1 MLKSIPTMKTPIHSR
16 HFSRREFLQR
26 SAVLAGATLAAPQL
40 LAAAPKRTAA
50 DQVFLGKT
58 GVKISRL
65 GLGTGSA
72 GGKVQRDLGQEG
84 FTRLIRDAYDR
95 GVTYI
100 DTAAN
105 YRTHGMVAE
114 AIKGL
119 PREKLFIQTKMP
131 CQRPGAPDKT
141 LETLDQYRRELGV
154 EYIDSLLLHCTLAST
169 WPDDLKR
176 MMDAFAEAQEK
187 KIIRLKGVSCHGLPA
202 LQSATTT
209 DWVNVHL
216 VRINP
221 QGCCVDGPTPDM
233 RKPGDVPAAMKEIK
247 AMHAKGRGIIGMK
260 LVGNG
265 TFQNPEDREQAIRY
279 AMNCDCVDAVVIG
292 FANTAQMDEAIG
304 RINRALAEAA

>member
-1 MLKSIPTMKTPIHSR
+1 MNAKQNPDSNSAS
-16 HFSRREFLQR
+16 FSRREFLQR
-26 SAVLAGATLAAPQL
+26 SAVLAGAALAAPQL

-50 DQVFLGKT
+50 DQVFLGQT

-84 FTRLIRDAYDR
+84 FTRLIRYAYDR
-95 GVTYI
+95 GLTYI
-100 DTAAN
+100 DTAQN
-105 YRTHGMVAE
+105 YRTHGMVGE

-119 PREKLFIQTKMP
+119 PREKLFIQTKIP
-131 CQRPGAPDKT
+131 CRAAATPEKVLQT
-141 LETLDQYRRELGV
+141 IDQYRRELGV
-154 EYIDSLLLHCTLAST
+154 EYLDSLLLHCTQSAT

-176 MMDAFAEAQEK
+176 MMDAIAEAQAK
-187 KIIRLKGVSCHGLPA
+187 KIVRLKGVSCHGLPA

-233 RKPGDVPAAMKEIK
+233 KLPGDMPAAMKEIK

-292 FANTAQMDEAIG
+292 FGSTAQIDEAIE
-304 RINRALAEAA
+304 RINRALA